1 MAPTHNQRLEI
12 SGIILAGG
20 KSQRMGKDKAF
31 IRIGEKPIIETIT
44 DLFQK
49 LFKETLIVT
58 NRKDSYGYLRV
69 GVYEDIC
76 PDLGALGGLYTG
88 LFQAT
93 FLNSFAVACD
103 MPSLNA
109 GVINYLCQKAEGY
122 DVVVP
127 RTDDGFQPLHAL
139 YSKRCLEPIRTVLR
153 DKKTRIFDF
162 YPLVRVRVVEARE
175 FLSIDPE
182 MQSFVN
188 INTPEE
194 LNRLKK
200 RNRIT

>member
-1 MAPTHNQRLEI
+1 MTLTHNQRWDI

-20 KSQRMGKDKAF
+20 KSQRMGEDKAF
-31 IRIGEKPIIETIT
+31 IRIGGKPIIETIT
-44 DLFQK
+44 DLFQE

-58 NRKDSYGYLRV
+58 NRKDSYLYLRV
-69 GVYEDIC
+69 GVYEDIS
-76 PDLGALGGLYTG
+76 PDQGALGGLYTG
-88 LFQAT
+88 LFRSA

-109 GVINYLCQKAEGY
+109 GVIKYLCQEAEGY

-127 RTDDGFQPLHAL
+127 RTEDGFQPLHAL
-139 YSKRCLEPIRTVLR
+139 YSKRCLQPIRRVLN
-153 DKKTRIFDF
+153 DNKTRIFDF

-200 RNRIT
+200 RNMVT

>member
-1 MAPTHNQRLEI
+1 MTFAHKQPWEI
-12 SGIILAGG
+12 SGIILSGG

-31 IRIGEKPIIETIT
+31 LKIGQKPIIETIT

-58 NRKDSYGYLRV
+58 HRKDSYLYLGV
-69 GVYEDIC
+69 GVHEDIS
-76 PDLGALGGLYTG
+76 PNQGALGGLYTG
-88 LFQAT
+88 LFRSN
-93 FLNSFAVACD
+93 FFNSFAVACD
-103 MPSLNA
+103 MPSLDA
-109 GVINYLCQKAEGY
+109 GVINYLCQEAEGY

-127 RTDDGFQPLHAL
+127 RTEDGFQPLHAL
-139 YSKRCLEPIRTVLR
+139 YSKTCLEPIRSVL
-153 DKKTRIFDF
+153 KEKMTRIVDF
-162 YPLVRVRVVEARE
+162 YPRVRVRVVEARE

-182 MQSFVN
+182 MRSFVN

-200 RNRIT
+200 RNAIT

>member
-1 MAPTHNQRLEI
+1 MIPTHNRRWQI
-12 SGIILAGG
+12 SAIILSGG

-31 IRIGEKPIIETIT
+31 IRIGQKPIIETIAVI
-44 DLFQK
+44 LQE

-58 NRKDSYGYLRV
+58 NRKDSYLHLGLA
-69 GVYEDIC
+69 VYEDIL
-76 PDLGALGGLYTG
+76 PDQGALGGLHTG
-88 LFQAT
+88 LFRSS
-93 FLNSFAVACD
+93 FFNSFAVACD
-103 MPSLNA
+103 MPSLNP
-109 GVINYLCQKAEGY
+109 GVINYLCQEAEGY

-127 RTDDGFQPLHAL
+127 RTEDGFQPLHAL
-139 YSKRCLEPIRTVLR
+139 YSKRCIEPIQSVL
-153 DKKTRIFDF
+153 KEGKTRILDF
-162 YPLVRVRVVEARE
+162 YPRVRVRVVEARE

-200 RNRIT
+200 RNAII

>member
-1 MAPTHNQRLEI
+1 MSLTPNQQSEI

-31 IRIGEKPIIETIT
+31 IRIGGKPIIETIT

-58 NRKDSYGYLRV
+58 NRKDSYLYLRV
-69 GVYEDIC
+69 GVYEDIS
-76 PDLGALGGLYTG
+76 PDQGVLGGLYTG
-88 LFQAT
+88 LFRSN
-93 FLNSFAVACD
+93 FFNSFAVACD

-109 GVINYLCQKAEGY
+109 GVINYLCQEAEGY

-127 RTDDGFQPLHAL
+127 RTEDGFQPLHAL
-139 YSKRCLEPIRTVLR
+139 YSKRCLEPIRRVLM

-200 RNRIT
+200 RNMIT

>member
-1 MAPTHNQRLEI
+1 
-12 SGIILAGG
+12 
-20 KSQRMGKDKAF
+20 
-31 IRIGEKPIIETIT
+31 
-44 DLFQK
+44 
-49 LFKETLIVT
+49 
-58 NRKDSYGYLRV
+58 
-69 GVYEDIC
+69 
-76 PDLGALGGLYTG
+76 
-88 LFQAT
+88 
-93 FLNSFAVACD
+93 

-109 GVINYLCQKAEGY
+109 GVINYLCQEAEGY

-127 RTDDGFQPLHAL
+127 RTEDGFQPLHAL
-139 YSKRCLEPIRTVLR
+139 YSKRCLEPIQRVLIE
-153 DKKTRIFDF
+153 KKTRIFDF

-200 RNRIT
+200 RNTTT